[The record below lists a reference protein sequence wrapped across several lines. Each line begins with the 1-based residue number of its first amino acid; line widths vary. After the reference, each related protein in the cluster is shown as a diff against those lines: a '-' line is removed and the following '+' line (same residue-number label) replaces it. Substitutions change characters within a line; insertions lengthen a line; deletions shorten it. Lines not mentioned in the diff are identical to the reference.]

1 MAITILIVTL
11 AIIVAIVLLDW
22 ARNPVRAVLFAVTGG
37 LVRVMCALRRHL
49 VHLRDAVT
57 GWHRRYLARLEAD
70 RIHGAVE
77 ALERRYGHLV
87 GHDLAQMPQLRQE
100 ATDTLRA
107 LREAYERD
115 ETRLLDEPAWVSR
128 LEALA
133 STPVSDTPQSQRLAQ
148 DIQETILRIARLG
161 MEEHRQLSQ
170 GMLAARR
177 RLETPVDQLVDRLEG
192 LQRRL
197 GDLLRQ
203 GDRLDRALTRCEQ
216 TEPSVRHQLP
226 SYVQAL
232 SQGLLGVVGLV
243 LTVLAVTVYH
253 QLFGPPFAGQF
264 PGADDG
270 GPGTL
275 SDRIIALLL
284 GIALVSG
291 WLLAESRG
299 AIRLLP
305 QAVMERDNW
314 ARLGLVVTALMV
326 LAAVVVLSGLAG
338 YHLEWVRYRNEL
350 LETLMAGEVA
360 PPPTLYWTE
369 QMVGAAIGLVVPLVV
384 ALTPLW
390 LVSLLQAIRVLI
402 GGVLGILLALLTGV
416 LHLLAVVALQLRRL
430 LPALFELVTFPART
444 VRERLTGR
452 SMPARDTEA
461 GM

>member
-1 MAITILIVTL
+1 MAITILMVTL
-11 AIIVAIVLLDW
+11 AIVVAIVLLDW
-22 ARNPVRAVLFAVTGG
+22 ARNPVRTVLLAITGG
-37 LVRVMCALRRHL
+37 LVHLVCALRRHL
-49 VHLRDAVT
+49 VHVRDAVT

-77 ALERRYGHLV
+77 ALERRYAHLV

-100 ATDTLRA
+100 STETLRA

-115 ETRLLDEPAWVSR
+115 ETRLLEEPAWVSR

-148 DIQETILRIARLG
+148 DLQETILRIARLG
-161 MEEHRQLSQ
+161 MEEHRQLAQ

-177 RLETPVDQLVDRLEG
+177 RLESPVDQLVGRLEG

-197 GDLLRQ
+197 GDLQRQ
-203 GDRLDRALTRCEQ
+203 GGRLDHALTRCEQ
-216 TEPSVRHQLP
+216 TEPSIRHQMP
-226 SYVQAL
+226 SYIQAV
-232 SQGLLGVVGLV
+232 SQGLLGLLGLA

-253 QLFGPPFAGQF
+253 QLFGPPFDGQF
-264 PGADDG
+264 PGAEDA

-299 AIRLLP
+299 AVRLLP

-314 ARLGLVVTALMV
+314 ARMGLVVTALLV

-338 YHLEWVRYRNEL
+338 YHLEWVRYRNDL

-369 QMVGAAIGLVVPLVV
+369 QMVGAAVGLVVPLVV
-384 ALTPLW
+384 ALAPLW
-390 LVSLLQAIRVLI
+390 LVSLLQAIRVLV
-402 GGVLGILLALLTGV
+402 GGLLGILLALLTGV
-416 LHLLAVVALQLRRL
+416 LHLLAVIALQLRRL
-430 LPALFELVTFPART
+430 LPALFELVTFPARA
-444 VRERLTGR
+444 VRERLADR
-452 SMPARDTEA
+452 STSARDADA